1 MMSLRLTYNHC
12 RLFLFPPGKGPKQ
25 DPTNQAWACQWCPKE
40 YIASWGSYYNL
51 KAHRDGAMIKGCLRG
66 ACTGRQKA
74 IQAGSHIPLSVSERN
89 LAKAQG
95 RPTGQGTLIGYTT
108 RGRFDNQT
116 LNKLIVVWIIRQ
128 SLPWLQIEDF
138 LLRVAFNYTTNT
150 AQLHSRVWAAAKA
163 HQLYLEQQ
171 AQVIK
176 EIKDSKSKLS
186 LVSDVWTKKGSHK
199 AFIGMTACY
208 ITPDWTYKCHHLAIK
223 YVSWH
228 HNGKYLAT
236 PFANVLVK
244 HGLHHK
250 ITHKTDSGSNNF
262 TMAKGVAA
270 IFRRVDSTYWDV
282 EKNHHQCICH
292 LIALILRAGLKALKL
307 LTGMV
312 RPEKTDQSFP
322 LLYTIVEEEEP
333 PENPEIAE
341 AEIVEVFTSLTVTE
355 EPEVD
360 PDDAQLDLPQAGWE
374 WNNGEEVDDICD
386 ESGIGWT
393 LKKIDYIC
401 RRIASNPPKQAE
413 WKLWATELKY
423 TGKGLIGGYGIRWN
437 ITYNCRQQ
445 AYDGRKVIKRLLE
458 NEDGR
463 LAGKS
468 AKDHYFKSYELT
480 SKEWEEINNLN
491 DLEVLPR
498 IDQTNGGGRPK
509 TGNVVTNKYIE
520 LAINWDTVVLATFLH
535 PTWRMK
541 LIHKQFE
548 SHVPR
553 ITDMILEI
561 FQARDMYLKSLQPET
576 PPVDPQSDANG
587 EAADL
592 PSDSDGDEFNFYPQD
607 SQAIEV
613 NTELERYNNGNFPLD
628 KKGCFLGWWKSWDC
642 WLTTTLPARQAQ
654 QLWNVLCL

>member
-1 MMSLRLTYNHC
+1 
-12 RLFLFPPGKGPKQ
+12 
-25 DPTNQAWACQWCPKE
+25 
-40 YIASWGSYYNL
+40 
-51 KAHRDGAMIKGCLRG
+51 MIKGCLRG

-95 RPTGQGTLIGYTT
+95 RLTGQGTLIGYTT

-138 LLRVAFNYTTNT
+138 LLRVAFTTPPTLLNSTHESGRPQRLINYI
-150 AQLHSRVWAAAKA
+150 LS
-163 HQLYLEQQ
+163 
-171 AQVIK
+171 
-176 EIKDSKSKLS
+176 SKLKS
-186 LVSDVWTKKGSHK
+186 LKRLRTPNLNSLLVSDVWTKKGSHK

-491 DLEVLPR
+491 DLEGQSLSFPLYFLELTKQMEGDGPKLAMVLYEYSRVLNFLKKKNVAAISTALELMFYPM
-498 IDQTNGGGRPK
+498 I
-509 TGNVVTNKYIE
+509 VVTNKYIE

-628 KKGCFLGWWKSWDC
+628 KKGCFLGWWK
-642 WLTTTLPARQAQ
+642 
-654 QLWNVLCL
+654 

>member
-138 LLRVAFNYTTNT
+138 LLRVAFDYTTNT

-312 RPEKTDQSFP
+312 RPEKTNQSFP

-393 LKKIDYIC
+393 LKKVSPI
-401 RRIASNPPKQAE
+401 
-413 WKLWATELKY
+413 
-423 TGKGLIGGYGIRWN
+423 
-437 ITYNCRQQ
+437 
-445 AYDGRKVIKRLLE
+445 
-458 NEDGR
+458 
-463 LAGKS
+463 
-468 AKDHYFKSYELT
+468 
-480 SKEWEEINNLN
+480 
-491 DLEVLPR
+491 
-498 IDQTNGGGRPK
+498 
-509 TGNVVTNKYIE
+509 
-520 LAINWDTVVLATFLH
+520 
-535 PTWRMK
+535 
-541 LIHKQFE
+541 
-548 SHVPR
+548 
-553 ITDMILEI
+553 
-561 FQARDMYLKSLQPET
+561 
-576 PPVDPQSDANG
+576 
-587 EAADL
+587 
-592 PSDSDGDEFNFYPQD
+592 
-607 SQAIEV
+607 
-613 NTELERYNNGNFPLD
+613 
-628 KKGCFLGWWKSWDC
+628 
-642 WLTTTLPARQAQ
+642 
-654 QLWNVLCL
+654 

>member
-1 MMSLRLTYNHC
+1 MSLRLTYNHC

-236 PFANVLVK
+236 PFANVL
-244 HGLHHK
+244 
-250 ITHKTDSGSNNF
+250 TDSGSNNF

-312 RPEKTDQSFP
+312 
-322 LLYTIVEEEEP
+322 
-333 PENPEIAE
+333 
-341 AEIVEVFTSLTVTE
+341 
-355 EPEVD
+355 
-360 PDDAQLDLPQAGWE
+360 
-374 WNNGEEVDDICD
+374 
-386 ESGIGWT
+386 
-393 LKKIDYIC
+393 
-401 RRIASNPPKQAE
+401 
-413 WKLWATELKY
+413 
-423 TGKGLIGGYGIRWN
+423 
-437 ITYNCRQQ
+437 
-445 AYDGRKVIKRLLE
+445 IKRLLE

-491 DLEVLPR
+491 DLEGQSLSFPLYFLELTKQMEGDGPKLAMVLYEYSRVLNFLKKKNVAAILTALELMFYPM
-498 IDQTNGGGRPK
+498 I
-509 TGNVVTNKYIE
+509 VVTNKYIE

-628 KKGCFLGWWKSWDC
+628 KKGCFLVCCIYS
-642 WLTTTLPARQAQ
+642 
-654 QLWNVLCL
+654 